1 MVETLRNRGGG
12 KGRGARDGER
22 ERERERI
29 LIQFCTVTA
38 PPPKVI
44 RCVAITSSWEV
55 LSWVLLKTSMLQSEL
70 TALTRDGD

>member
-44 RCVAITSSWEV
+44 RCVTSLVVGKFFPEFC
-55 LSWVLLKTSMLQSEL
+55 
-70 TALTRDGD
+70 